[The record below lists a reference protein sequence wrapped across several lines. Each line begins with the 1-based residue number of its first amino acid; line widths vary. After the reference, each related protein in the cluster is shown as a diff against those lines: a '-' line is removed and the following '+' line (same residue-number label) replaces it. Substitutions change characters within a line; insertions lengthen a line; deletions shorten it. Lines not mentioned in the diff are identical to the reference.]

1 MFGQRCKVFNYFLNN
16 LLTRQQGNLFSFS
29 KMSDEAAKAQTAV
42 PPSQPT
48 DTIFG
53 KIIRKE
59 IPANI
64 IYEDNEVLAFKDVAP
79 QAPTHFL
86 VIPKEPIPSMDNCEA
101 KHEALLGKLMLTA
114 KNVAKEQGLADG
126 YRIVVNNG
134 RNGCQSVFHLHLH
147 VLGGRQLGWPPG

>member
-1 MFGQRCKVFNYFLNN
+1 MFAPRY
-16 LLTRQQGNLFSFS
+16 NLFSLFINPFKQQRKGFS
-29 KMSDEAAKAQTAV
+29 KMTDEIAKAQTAV
-42 PPSQPT
+42 TPSNVT

-64 IYEDNEVLAFKDVAP
+64 IYEDNEVLAFKDVSP

-86 VIPKEPIPSMDNCEA
+86 VIPKEPIPSMDDCGPQN
-101 KHEALLGKLMLTA
+101 EALLGKLMLTA
-114 KNVAKEQGLADG
+114 KNVAKEQGLSDG
-126 YRIVVNNG
+126 YRIVINNG

>member
-64 IYEDNEVLAFKDVAP
+64 IYEDNEVY
-79 QAPTHFL
+79 FL
-86 VIPKEPIPSMDNCEA
+86 KELKCVF
-101 KHEALLGKLMLTA
+101 LG
-114 KNVAKEQGLADG
+114 
-126 YRIVVNNG
+126 
-134 RNGCQSVFHLHLH
+134 F
-147 VLGGRQLGWPPG
+147 